1 LHYWRLNEK
10 PALKIDEYNFLYGV
24 PEKKHVIRRFEP
36 SSEMFGIIEMYPSR
50 KKMSISEQFKEAEKY
65 LEEREGA
72 ASEL

>member
-1 LHYWRLNEK
+1 M
-10 PALKIDEYNFLYGV
+10 YGV
-24 PEKKHVIRRFEP
+24 PEKKYVIRRFEP
-36 SSEMFGIIEMYPSR
+36 SSEMFDIIEMYPSR